1 MLFKQAVKTSFK
13 YVKKDIST
21 LEKGLEQLKEALLLQ
36 NQAIREINNK
46 MDLLLTEKEENRLP
60 LEIKE
65 EKYFL
70 FEESTSSIGNNG
82 VKQTNKQ
89 ALSKQAL
96 STKEEEIVQNDLEMT
111 LEQKESKQI
120 SKEKIVYTTEFKALK
135 QNITLLFKGL
145 SKQELRTFLTIYQ
158 LEDEKEEASYEAI
171 AQQMELSEACVR
183 GYAANLLKK
192 GIPLL
197 KIKINNKMT
206 VFRIDKGLRDLN
218 LKQKLVNLYY
228 QQDLSQTQ
236 LFESL

>member
-60 LEIKE
+60 LELKE

-96 STKEEEIVQNDLEMT
+96 STKEEEIVQNDLEMN
-111 LEQKESKQI
+111 LEK
-120 SKEKIVYTTEFKALK
+120 
-135 QNITLLFKGL
+135 
-145 SKQELRTFLTIYQ
+145 
-158 LEDEKEEASYEAI
+158 
-171 AQQMELSEACVR
+171 
-183 GYAANLLKK
+183 
-192 GIPLL
+192 
-197 KIKINNKMT
+197 
-206 VFRIDKGLRDLN
+206 
-218 LKQKLVNLYY
+218 
-228 QQDLSQTQ
+228 
-236 LFESL
+236 